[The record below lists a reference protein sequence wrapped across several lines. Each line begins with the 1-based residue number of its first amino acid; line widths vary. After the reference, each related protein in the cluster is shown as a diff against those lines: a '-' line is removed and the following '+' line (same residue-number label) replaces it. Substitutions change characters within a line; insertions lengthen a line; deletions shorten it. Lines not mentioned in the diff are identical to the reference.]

1 MDEDTDQA
9 QDTVT
14 GESDGELSDE
24 ELNDLVGGD
33 GSISFNFGHIE
44 TTYKPQ

>member
-14 GESDGELSDE
+14 GESDQELSDT
-24 ELNDLVGGD
+24 ELNDLEGGD
-33 GSISFNFGHIE
+33 GAVSFNFGHIE